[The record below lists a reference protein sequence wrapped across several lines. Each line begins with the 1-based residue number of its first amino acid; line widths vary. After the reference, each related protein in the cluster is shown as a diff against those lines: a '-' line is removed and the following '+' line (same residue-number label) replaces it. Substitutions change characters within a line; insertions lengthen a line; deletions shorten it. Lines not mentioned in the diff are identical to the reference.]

1 MSLKSQTLVYGLHY
15 CYCSKFLFALIN
27 KYFYYK
33 INNLSANKINCRLKY
48 FGVPLNFLI
57 QYFLNWTAWSYI

>member
-15 CYCSKFLFALIN
+15 CYCSKFLFVLIN

-33 INNLSANKINCRLKY
+33 IKQRCVQVFK
-48 FGVPLNFLI
+48 
-57 QYFLNWTAWSYI
+57 